1 MSDEVDGAATGSPAA
16 KASKAVPRRPNSKD
30 YDVGYKKPPRS
41 TRFKKGQSGNPK
53 GSQKKQRIMDVRILL
68 DEILAEPVK
77 IRDDGRVR
85 TVSKLEAMFYA
96 QRMNALKGNRTA
108 TRSLFKLARKAGLF
122 TRVTPHAPII
132 YTLPDSDQGNI
143 VRAYRAEQEA
153 RRAAGQAPGDPP
165 PPIGKIR

>member
-1 MSDEVDGAATGSPAA
+1 MSDEGDGAATGPAAA
-16 KASKAVPRRPNSKD
+16 KAPKPVPRRTDSKD
-30 YDVGYKKPPRS
+30 YDVGYKEPPRS

-53 GSQKKQRIMDVRILL
+53 GSQKKQRIVDVRILL

-77 IRDDGRVR
+77 IRDAGRVR
-85 TVSKLEAMFYA
+85 TVSKMEAMFYA

-108 TRSLFKLARKAGLF
+108 TRALFKLAQKAGIF
-122 TRVTPHAPII
+122 TRVKPHARII

-153 RRAAGQAPGDPP
+153 RRASGQDDPP
-165 PPIGKIR
+165 PPPGMIR